1 MTAKFAHNI
10 CSCSDPGSCFGAFFC
25 YPCLF
30 GRTQH
35 RLDTFPQEP
44 QDSSDG
50 WFGVPC
56 LLMCVAAHVG
66 CACIPVWMQRSEVR
80 KRFGIKGNGCTD
92 CLAST
97 CCTCCSMV
105 QQQVEVRE
113 RAEKQPMLGANGGY
127 QSAPGGM
134 VYATDNQMES
144 GRVQPQPMQAQDNY
158 ANGSQVASMPP
169 PAYAPPPAK
178 R

>member
-1 MTAKFAHNI
+1 
-10 CSCSDPGSCFGAFFC
+10 
-25 YPCLF
+25 
-30 GRTQH
+30 
-35 RLDTFPQEP
+35 
-44 QDSSDG
+44 
-50 WFGVPC
+50 
-56 LLMCVAAHVG
+56 
-66 CACIPVWMQRSEVR
+66 
-80 KRFGIKGNGCTD
+80 
-92 CLAST
+92 
-97 CCTCCSMV
+97 MV

-144 GRVQPQPMQAQDNY
+144 GRVPPPMQAQDNY
-158 ANGSQVASMPP
+158 ANGNQVASMPP